1 MGPMTDLSPTARAV
15 MDAYNRETW
24 SGGDK
29 EWEDAPA
36 IAAALRAAA
45 RHAVF
50 DNPVGLTP
58 YAGFC
63 QLQNQLNE
71 IATELESLN

>member
-1 MGPMTDLSPTARAV
+1 MADLSPTARAV

-29 EWEDAPA
+29 EEEDAPA

-45 RHAVF
+45 SHAVF
-50 DNPVGLTP
+50 DDPAGLTG
-58 YAGFC
+58 YGGFC
-63 QLQNQLNE
+63 CLQDQLNA
-71 IATELESLN
+71 IATELDGING